1 MKTLENKGAVLCECN
16 DVAWYNVSI
25 KEFYVFQPTDA
36 DRCFEDHPKTDISLQ
51 LAIYYYALQIY
62 SSVRPCSGPDLHPLY
77 THPPV
82 KVMHKV
88 VSLVTQKTD
97 FDWPAEVKELVE
109 KIKQY
114 NEMLEDY
121 RQGKVLRKLG
131 RGG

>member
-1 MKTLENKGAVLCECN
+1 MT
-16 DVAWYNVSI
+16 YFPI
-25 KEFYVFQPTDA
+25 FQPTEA

-62 SSVRPCSGPDLHPLY
+62 SSVRPCNDPDLHPLY
-77 THPPV
+77 SHPPI
-82 KVMHKV
+82 KVMQKV

-97 FDWPAEVKELVE
+97 FDWPVEVKELVG

-121 RQGKVLRKLG
+121 RQAKLLRKLG
-131 RGG
+131 RGGSTNHLSLCMRKPTIWVSNRSRL